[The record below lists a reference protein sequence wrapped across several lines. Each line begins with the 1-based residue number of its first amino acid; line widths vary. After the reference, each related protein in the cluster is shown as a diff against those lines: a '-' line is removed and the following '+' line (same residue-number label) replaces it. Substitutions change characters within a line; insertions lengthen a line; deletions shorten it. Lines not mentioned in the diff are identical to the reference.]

1 MATARD
7 LNTIL
12 LEMVEQSPD
21 CDVDELAV
29 HCPQATWNQVFL
41 ALDNLSRSG
50 QVSLRQQGPGHY
62 KVGPAPQGPAGGRIS
77 PQHHN

>member
-1 MATARD
+1 MATTRD

-12 LEMVEQSPD
+12 LEMVERNPD

-41 ALDNLSRSG
+41 TLDNLSRSG
-50 QVSLRQQGPGHY
+50 KVSLRQQGPGRY
-62 KVGPAPQGPAGGRIS
+62 KVELAPQRQARS
-77 PQHHN
+77 RVLSQNHA

>member
-7 LNTIL
+7 LNAIL
-12 LEMVEQSPD
+12 LEMVERNPD

-41 ALDNLSRSG
+41 TLDNLSRSG
-50 QVSLRQQGPGHY
+50 KVSLRQQGSGRY
-62 KVGPAPQGPAGGRIS
+62 KVELAPQRQARS
-77 PQHHN
+77 RVLSQNHA